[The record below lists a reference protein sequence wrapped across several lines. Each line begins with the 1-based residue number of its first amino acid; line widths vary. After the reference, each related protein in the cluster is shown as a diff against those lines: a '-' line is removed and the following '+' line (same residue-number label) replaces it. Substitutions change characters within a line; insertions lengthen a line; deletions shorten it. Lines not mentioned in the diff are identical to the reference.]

1 MKTQPHTVEI
11 DALAA
16 FKKIGVHLEDSP
28 IGAQCVAAFK
38 AKLIASITTDLLLQ
52 SMMDA
57 NKRPKKSTRGSRKSD
72 SASETG
78 TEEGVQ

>member
-1 MKTQPHTVEI
+1 MKTQPHIVEI

-16 FKKIGVHLEDSP
+16 FKKIGIHLQDSP
-28 IGAQCVAAFK
+28 IGAQCVEAFK

-57 NKRPKKSTRGSRKSD
+57 NKRQKKSTPGSRKSD
-72 SASETG
+72 STSEAG
-78 TEEGVQ
+78 TEGGVQ